1 MSDELD
7 NHINEETKHTVI
19 PINGL
24 YENWFLDYAS
34 YVILDRAVPHI
45 NDGLKPVQRRIMHS
59 LKEMDDGR
67 FNKAANVI
75 GNTMKY
81 HPHGDASIGDAMVQ
95 IGQKDLLIDCQ
106 GNWGDPITGDSA
118 AAPRYIEARLS
129 KFANEVVFNS
139 DTTIW
144 QLSYDG
150 RNNEPLTLPVKFP
163 LLLAQ
168 GAEGIAVGLAT
179 KVMPHNFIELLDAS
193 IEILQGGKPNILP
206 DFFTGGMA
214 DFSAYNEGMRGGK
227 IRVRAKITE
236 KDKKTLVITEIP
248 YSTTTGSVIDSILS
262 ANDKGKIKIKKI
274 EDNTAANVEIVIQLA
289 PGISPDVTIDA
300 LYAFT
305 SCEVSISPNTCII
318 KDDKPQ
324 FLTVNDIL
332 VQNTENTK
340 NLLKQELEIK
350 LHELQ
355 EKIFFSSLLKIFI
368 QEGMYK
374 NARYEN
380 SANFDAVVVELN
392 ILFAPFKEQLYREI
406 LPEDFKKLIDKP
418 MSSITRFDVKKADD
432 QMKALADEIKTV
444 KNHLRHLTDYA
455 IAWFQRLKDKY
466 SKGRERKT
474 EIRLFDRVEASKVAL
489 ANVKLYLNREDGFI
503 GTGLKKDEFVADC
516 SDLDEVI
523 VFREDG
529 HYTITKVADKTFV
542 GKGIIY
548 AAVFKKNDERTIY
561 NAIYKDGASGVS
573 YIKRFA
579 VMGVTRDKEYEI
591 TKGTKGSR
599 VLYFTPNPNGEA
611 EIVTVMLKPHVKL
624 KKVQFDLDF
633 ADIAI
638 KGRASQGN
646 IVSKYPIKKI
656 LLKSKGVSTLAGLK
670 IWYDELLRRLNVDG
684 RGKYL
689 GEFDGDDKI
698 LQVHKEG
705 WYELSS
711 FELSNH
717 FDADLL
723 LIQKYDPEKPFAV
736 VHYEGKA
743 KNYFIKRFVFEQIGI
758 GKKQTLISEET
769 GSKFLYLTSNP
780 AAALTVDVLKG
791 KTQIPETLEIILA
804 DFIDVKGIKANGN
817 RLSQH
822 DVKNID
828 ISNHEEI
835 ELSLEEDSK
844 EEESLATDKTEG
856 DEGTGGSGTV
866 TADQESDKSADTDET
881 EDELDTAADDQSAE
895 NEVAESG
902 SSTVAT
908 EKKKVEPADESVKPV
923 EDFAEPAKDFA
934 KPAKE
939 SAAYLV
945 KKQSEVEKT
954 VSAQES
960 EQSEVSVNPAKVLKA
975 KAAVPVAIKE
985 EEKTADSSIEPVAE
999 VVSEVKADTSKTDK
1013 QVARVAPEVK
1023 ESEVKAFSAKPEKPV
1038 VEAATEVPAAK
1049 SEKPAVEPEKI
1060 EPVVNTA
1067 VPRPKIKWETPAR
1080 PEPKTE
1086 ALFGDDVVAKEPK
1099 KPTKSKSTDDAKSR
1113 VKKESPQ
1120 KKEVKLEITNPDDI
1134 QLGLF

>member
-7 NHINEETKHTVI
+7 NNVNEETKHTVI

-129 KFANEVVFNS
+129 KFANEVVFNA

-193 IEILQGGKPNILP
+193 ISILQGEKPNILP

-274 EDNTAANVEIVIQLA
+274 EDNTAAHVEIVIQLA

-324 FLTVNDIL
+324 FLSVNDIL
-332 VQNTENTK
+332 EENTQNTK

-374 NARYEN
+374 HPDYEN
-380 SANFDAVVVELN
+380 SNNFDTVVGVLN
-392 ILFAPFKEQLYREI
+392 TLFAPFREQLYRDI

-432 QMKALADEIKTV
+432 QMKALSDEIKVV

-455 IAWFQRLKDKY
+455 IAWYQRLKDKY
-466 SKGRERKT
+466 GKGRERKT

-489 ANVKLYLNREDGFI
+489 ANVKLYMNREDGFI
-503 GTGLKKDEFVADC
+503 GTGLKKDEFIADC
-516 SDLDEVI
+516 SDLDEII

-529 HYTITKVADKTFV
+529 KCTITKVADKTFV

-548 AAVFKKNDERTIY
+548 AQVFKKNDDRTIY
-561 NAIYKDGASGVS
+561 NLIYKDGASGIS

-579 VMGVTRDKEYEI
+579 VMGVTRDKEYDL
-591 TKGTKGSR
+591 TKGSKGSKM
-599 VLYFTPNPNGEA
+599 LYFTPNPNGEA
-611 EIVTVMLKPHVKL
+611 EIVTVMLKPHTKL
-624 KKVQFDLDF
+624 KKLQFDIDF

-646 IVSKYPIKKI
+646 IVSKYPIKKV
-656 LLKSKGVSTLAGLK
+656 LLKSKGVSTLSGLK
-670 IWYDELLRRLNVDG
+670 IWYDDLLRRLNVDG

-689 GEFDGDDKI
+689 GEFDGDDRI

-723 LIQKYDPEKPFAV
+723 LIQKFDPERAFAV
-736 VHYEGKA
+736 VQYEGKA
-743 KNYFIKRFVFEQIGI
+743 KNYFIKRFVFESIAI
-758 GKKQTLISEET
+758 GKKQSLISEET
-769 GSKFLYLTSNP
+769 GSKFLHLTSNP
-780 AAALTVDVLKG
+780 EAVLTVDVLKG
-791 KTQIPETLEIILA
+791 KTQIPETLEIVLA
-804 DFIDVKGIKANGN
+804 DFIDLKGIKANGN

-822 DVKNID
+822 EVKHIS
-828 ISNHEEI
+828 ISNDEENEPVLEEEVKEEAAVVAEEGEDTTEKPEI
-835 ELSLEEDSK
+835 ETTVVA
-844 EEESLATDKTEG
+844 EEES
-856 DEGTGGSGTV
+856 V
-866 TADQESDKSADTDET
+866 
-881 EDELDTAADDQSAE
+881 
-895 NEVAESG
+895 EVE
-902 SSTVAT
+902 VVE
-908 EKKKVEPADESVKPV
+908 EKPADESVVEAVAPV
-923 EDFAEPAKDFA
+923 EEIKAEKVEVVEE
-934 KPAKE
+934 KPA
-939 SAAYLV
+939 
-945 KKQSEVEKT
+945 
-954 VSAQES
+954 
-960 EQSEVSVNPAKVLKA
+960 
-975 KAAVPVAIKE
+975 
-985 EEKTADSSIEPVAE
+985 AE
-999 VVSEVKADTSKTDK
+999 
-1013 QVARVAPEVK
+1013 
-1023 ESEVKAFSAKPEKPV
+1023 PV
-1038 VEAATEVPAAK
+1038 VEAVAPVEEVKAEK
-1049 SEKPAVEPEKI
+1049 VEVVEEKPAA
-1060 EPVVNTA
+1060 EPVVEAIAPVKEVKAKKVEVVEEVNQA
-1067 VPRPKIKWETPAR
+1067 EEILLPAPEPLVLISESDRPKAEKPAQ
-1080 PEPKTE
+1080 K
-1086 ALFGDDVVAKEPK
+1086 AVKPK
-1099 KPTKSKSTDDAKSR
+1099 KSLDAKSKVTR
-1113 VKKESPQ
+1113 EGTINKNVR
-1120 KKEVKLEITNPDDI
+1120 LEITNPDELDI
-1134 QLGLF
+1134 DDKGQLGLF

>member
-7 NHINEETKHTVI
+7 NNVNEETKHTVI

-150 RNNEPLTLPVKFP
+150 RNNEPITLPVKFP

-193 IEILQGGKPNILP
+193 IEILNGNRPNILP

-227 IRVRAKITE
+227 VRVRAKITE

-262 ANDKGKIKIKKI
+262 ANDKGKIKIRKI
-274 EDNTAANVEIVIQLA
+274 EDNTAAHVEIVIQLA

-332 VQNTENTK
+332 TQNTVNTK
-340 NLLKQELEIK
+340 ELLKQELEIK

-374 NARYEN
+374 HPDYEN
-380 SANFDAVVVELN
+380 SSNFDAVVVVLN
-392 ILFAPFKEQLYREI
+392 RLFDPFKEQLYREI

-432 QMKALADEIKTV
+432 QMKSLADEIKVV
-444 KNHLRHLTDYA
+444 KNHLRHLTEYA

-466 SKGRERKT
+466 GKGRERKT

-489 ANVKLYLNREDGFI
+489 ANVKVYMNREDGFI
-503 GTGLKKDEFVADC
+503 GTGLKKDEFIADC
-516 SDLDEVI
+516 SDLDDII

-529 HYTITKVADKTFV
+529 KCIISKVADKTFV
-542 GKGIIY
+542 GKNIIY
-548 AAVFKKNDERTIY
+548 AHVFKKNDERTIY
-561 NAIYKDGASGVS
+561 NLIYKDAASGVS

-579 VMGVTRDKEYEI
+579 VIGITRDKEYDL
-591 TKGTKGSR
+591 TKGSKGSKI
-599 VLYFTPNPNGEA
+599 LYFTANPNGEA
-611 EIVTVMLKPHVKL
+611 EIITVMLKPHTKL
-624 KKVQFDLDF
+624 KKLQFDMDF

-646 IVSKYPIKKI
+646 IVSKYPLKRI
-656 LLKSKGVSTLAGLK
+656 LLKSKGVSTLSGLK

-698 LQVHKEG
+698 LQVHNDG

-723 LIQKYDPEKPFAV
+723 LIQKFDPEKPFAV

-743 KNYFIKRFVFEQIGI
+743 KNYYIKRFVFEPIAI
-758 GKKQTLISEET
+758 GKKQTLISEEN

-780 AAALTVDVLKG
+780 EASLTVDVLKG
-791 KTQIPETLEIILA
+791 KTQIPETLDIVLA
-804 DFIDVKGIKANGN
+804 EFIDVKGIKANGN

-822 DVKNID
+822 EVKQIK
-828 ISNHEEI
+828 IANHEEQ
-835 ELSLEEDSK
+835 ELSLETEAEDKPEVTDSAAVRDTLFVDDYK
-844 EEESLATDKTEG
+844 SADKEQESSVEEEEGLNEVEVSEEGIAESDTAEEG
-856 DEGTGGSGTV
+856 DAEDN
-866 TADQESDKSADTDET
+866 ADQEDVDDQDET
-881 EDELDTAADDQSAE
+881 AP
-895 NEVAESG
+895 VAEEIITSAPD
-902 SSTVAT
+902 VKA
-908 EKKKVEPADESVKPV
+908 EIPEVKVEKPEPEVKPV
-923 EDFAEPAKDFA
+923 VTETKPVVPEAKKA
-934 KPAKE
+934 WGTP
-939 SAAYLV
+939 V
-945 KKQSEVEKT
+945 KKADTPAVPEKPIVIEVEKDDA
-954 VSAQES
+954 V
-960 EQSEVSVNPAKVLKA
+960 KV
-975 KAAVPVAIKE
+975 
-985 EEKTADSSIEPVAE
+985 EKTFVKKAGKKVAPVVDNTDVPAAEIKDTEQQAKEHPVAE
-999 VVSEVKADTSKTDK
+999 D
-1013 QVARVAPEVK
+1013 
-1023 ESEVKAFSAKPEKPV
+1023 KPEDEQPAAAKAKKPV
-1038 VEAATEVPAAK
+1038 D
-1049 SEKPAVEPEKI
+1049 KPRKA
-1060 EPVVNTA
+1060 
-1067 VPRPKIKWETPAR
+1067 
-1080 PEPKTE
+1080 
-1086 ALFGDDVVAKEPK
+1086 
-1099 KPTKSKSTDDAKSR
+1099 DDAKSK
-1113 VKKESPQ
+1113 VTKESKPN
-1120 KKEVKLEITNPDDI
+1120 KDITLEITNPDDI
-1134 QLGLF
+1134 DIDDKGQLGLF